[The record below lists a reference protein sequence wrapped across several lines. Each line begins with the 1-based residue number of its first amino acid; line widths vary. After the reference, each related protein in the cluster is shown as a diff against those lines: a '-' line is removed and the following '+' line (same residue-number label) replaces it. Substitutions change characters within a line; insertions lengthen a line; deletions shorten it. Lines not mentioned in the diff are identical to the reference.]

1 MATHLRILG
10 WEESVR
16 NDGLKFE
23 RFNMVQHGPRWFNI
37 LFSRFLSI
45 GLGRKSW
52 SLGYVRVPEGCPGQ
66 VREEMCS
73 RLVKTMQQVS
83 SEMADAE
90 ATLVAG
96 EHWNC
101 DWLGY
106 FGYFEF
112 LCGTALFWWVET
124 IQQRIWPV
132 HLLRLQHCVQSEVTT
147 KQSCYLPFTRDS
159 VPCMGKAPKHDNVYV
174 ATGHGCWGLR
184 LHLHFDDFPH
194 WNRHELPFRLLQL
207 QDLTARLGHPS
218 QFGKRKGNLVKH
230 LHTPAA
236 CGRTRHLWSQWL
248 VTGEPRPYRS
258 WLLMEKPRQSV

>member
-1 MATHLRILG
+1 M
-10 WEESVR
+10 R

-23 RFNMVQHGPRWFNI
+23 RFNMNQHGPRWFNI

-106 FGYFEF
+106 FEF

-124 IQQRIWPV
+124 IQQRI
-132 HLLRLQHCVQSEVTT
+132 
-147 KQSCYLPFTRDS
+147 
-159 VPCMGKAPKHDNVYV
+159 
-174 ATGHGCWGLR
+174 
-184 LHLHFDDFPH
+184 
-194 WNRHELPFRLLQL
+194 
-207 QDLTARLGHPS
+207 
-218 QFGKRKGNLVKH
+218 
-230 LHTPAA
+230 
-236 CGRTRHLWSQWL
+236 
-248 VTGEPRPYRS
+248 
-258 WLLMEKPRQSV
+258 